1 MGGLWHSSYAP
12 VRKTE
17 RFKTFVRKA
26 GSDEYWKAN
35 GLTDLR
41 DPTTG
46 DDFVC
51 E

>member
-1 MGGLWHSSYAP
+1 MELLSYSSYSS

-17 RFKTFVRKA
+17 RFKVFARNA
-26 GSDEYWKAN
+26 GYVDYWRAK
-35 GLTDLR
+35 GWPDLCR
-41 DPTTG
+41 PTTG